1 MISGPDLG
9 GGFLHQLSVEGST
22 APDSQF
28 VFHTQVGA
36 EDAGGP
42 PKGSPEPLGYRH
54 PGSACQFGGPRCWHR
69 TFLLP
74 RTDAL
79 RVRTAYNRMR
89 FVMAALMDQLYA
101 GTEIPIEDA
110 LRELGRTVLPALDS
124 NGIPY
129 RIVGEGAVWLRSAGP
144 RPNGLEIHTPEE
156 GVRRASEILSEYVI
170 EPAARTEGG
179 AGSWA
184 FASTAFLGTLKAGTR
199 IRFCSSDPTDVG
211 TPSSGSA
218 TGPRSARIRWEGLDL
233 VIEEPPSPAGPPLP

>member
-28 VFHTQVGA
+28 VFHAQVGA

-54 PGSACQFGGPRCWHR
+54 PTSACQFGGPRCWHR

-74 RTDAL
+74 RIEAL

-89 FVMAALMDQLYA
+89 FVMAALVDQLYA

-110 LRELGRTVLPALDS
+110 LRELGRAVLPALDS
-124 NGIPY
+124 KGIPY

-144 RPNGLEIHTPEE
+144 RPKGLEIHTLEE
-156 GVRRASEILSEYVI
+156 GVRRASEILSEYVV
-170 EPAARTEGG
+170 EPAARTDHATEE
-179 AGSWA
+179 WA

-199 IRFCSSDPTDVG
+199 IQFW
-211 TPSSGSA
+211 SSGPAGPGTSSSAPA
-218 TGPRSARIRWEGLDL
+218 TGIRSTRIRWEGLDL
-233 VIEEPPSPAGPPLP
+233 NIEG